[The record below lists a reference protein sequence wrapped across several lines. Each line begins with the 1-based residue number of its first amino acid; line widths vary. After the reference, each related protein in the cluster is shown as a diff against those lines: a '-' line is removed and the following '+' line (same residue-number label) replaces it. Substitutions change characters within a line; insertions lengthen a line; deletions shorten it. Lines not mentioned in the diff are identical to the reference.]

1 VVEVDVNRRTGAVRV
16 TRFYAVAEL
25 GTTLVNPDGVKN
37 QLEGGGIMG
46 LSRSLKEEAR
56 FSRRGV
62 RSYDWVT
69 YPIFRFVDM
78 PAVFDTVVLTS
89 PPSIP
94 GGGIGEPASVAVPAA
109 VGNAIFDATGVR
121 MRSIPFTPARVR
133 AALRAAAG

>member
-1 VVEVDVNRRTGAVRV
+1 MAEVEVNRKTGAVHV
-16 TRFYAVAEL
+16 TKFYSAAEL

-37 QLEGGGIMG
+37 QLEGGSIMG

-56 FSRRGV
+56 FSRHGV

-69 YPIFRFVDM
+69 YPILRFVDV
-78 PAVFDTVVLTS
+78 PETFDMVVLTS

-121 MRSIPFTPARVR
+121 MRSVPFTPARVR
-133 AALRAAAG
+133 AALKAAGK